1 VPAVAQA
8 GVVLERVVL
17 RRSVQLPPPV
27 SSAEPGSPVVQL
39 PPPSFLPSVH
49 GSHGLVA
56 PGHRNDA
63 SSAFPDHDVD
73 GLSYSYETWCG
84 RARSSRFIL
93 QSR

>member
-1 VPAVAQA
+1 
-8 GVVLERVVL
+8 VVL

-27 SSAEPGSPVVQL
+27 SSAEPGSPAATVFFAKL
-39 PPPSFLPSVH
+39 H

-93 QSR
+93 QSRVTVVRCPF